1 MVAEKGAFKILFA
14 LNTRSAT
21 LSGAH
26 LSEARTGQQSGQAA
40 AAYGAQANVFILNN
54 PDLLLN
60 PVRFVPQ

>member
-14 LNTRSAT
+14 LDTRSAT

-26 LSEARTGQQSGQAA
+26 LSEARTGRQPDKPAPN
-40 AAYGAQANVFILNN
+40 GAQANVLILTN